1 MTPER
6 LDECLS
12 IIRWSPDT
20 LARCFGCDVS
30 LVGAWLDGEM
40 EIPPKAAAWIET
52 VAMHMLAAEELKPRG
67 LKGKRLPER

>member
-20 LARCFGCDVS
+20 LARCFECDVS
-30 LVGAWLDGEM
+30 LIEAWLTGEI
-40 EIPPKAAAWIET
+40 EIPSKAAA
-52 VAMHMLAAEELKPRG
+52 
-67 LKGKRLPER
+67 

>member
-12 IIRWSPDT
+12 LIRWTPDT

-30 LVGAWLDGEM
+30 LVDAWLTGDL
-40 EIPPKAAAWIET
+40 EIPSKAAAWIET
-52 VAMHMLAAEELKPRG
+52 VAMHMKAAETIKPKG
-67 LKGKRLPER
+67 LKGKRFEA

>member
-20 LARCFGCDVS
+20 LAECFGCDAS
-30 LVGAWLDGEM
+30 LIEAWLSGEM
-40 EIPPKAAAWIET
+40 EMPAKASAWIET
-52 VAMHMLAAEELKPRG
+52 VAAHMEAAETLKPTG
-67 LKGKRLPER
+67 LKGKRFER

>member
-1 MTPER
+1 MTPKR

-30 LVGAWLDGEM
+30 LIGAWLDGEL

-52 VAMHMLAAEELKPRG
+52 VVQYHEAFEQEKPKG
-67 LKGKRLPER
+67 LKGKRCER

>member
-12 IIRWSPDT
+12 LIRWSPDT

-30 LVGAWLDGEM
+30 LVEAWLSGEVEIPMKAGAWIKVLAEAH
-40 EIPPKAAAWIET
+40 E
-52 VAMHMLAAEELKPRG
+52 AAETLKPKS
-67 LKGKRLPER
+67 LKGKRFER

>member
-6 LDECLS
+6 LGECLS

-20 LARCFGCDVS
+20 LARALECDLL
-30 LVGAWLDGEM
+30 LVEAWLDGEL

-52 VAMHMLAAEELKPRG
+52 VAMHMEAAEALKPKG
-67 LKGKRLPER
+67 LKGKRFDL

>member
-12 IIRWSPDT
+12 LIRWSPDT

-30 LVGAWLDGEM
+30 LVDAWLTGEAEVPM
-40 EIPPKAAAWIET
+40 KAGAWIEV
-52 VAMHMLAAEELKPRG
+52 VAQHHIAFEAEKPKG
-67 LKGKRLPER
+67 LVGKRFHE

>member
-20 LARCFGCDVS
+20 LARALECHVS
-30 LVGAWLDGEM
+30 LVDAWLSGEM
-40 EIPPKAAAWIET
+40 EIPIKTSAWIET
-52 VAMHMLAAEELKPRG
+52 LTVAHAAAEAVKPVG
-67 LKGKRLPER
+67 LKGKKFDR